1 MGGRLARLIL
11 AVLALVTL
19 FSVSPTAHA
28 PPPFSLTNKGIA
40 TLPPMEILYPTAD
53 LTVSLVAGNTDIKA
67 TMPSGVLFE
76 IQVPVTIVT
85 GALTAA

>member
-28 PPPFSLTNKGIA
+28 PPPFL
-40 TLPPMEILYPTAD
+40 
-53 LTVSLVAGNTDIKA
+53 
-67 TMPSGVLFE
+67 
-76 IQVPVTIVT
+76 
-85 GALTAA
+85 